1 MYLHLYLE
9 KKLLFVVKR
18 KDRERERERKDFFQ
32 LPKISNIA
40 KREKLDK
47 PCTINIQNM
56 RSERIVSYRMQTR
69 DRRCRGKVK
78 QIATNGINDG
88 IRDTLYRTPDFPA
101 EQKCHLDR
109 RLAIRK
115 PVKRSRDVKRKG
127 ASATISRNHLFS
139 VLE

>member
-1 MYLHLYLE
+1 MRE
-9 KKLLFVVKR
+9 KGR
-18 KDRERERERKDFFQ
+18 ETEREKGFLQ
-32 LPKISNIA
+32 LPKISNITE
-40 KREKLDK
+40 REKLDK

-56 RSERIVSYRMQTR
+56 RNGRIASYRMQTR

-109 RLAIRK
+109 RLAIQK

-127 ASATISRNHLFS
+127 ASATLSRNHFFFS
-139 VLE
+139 P